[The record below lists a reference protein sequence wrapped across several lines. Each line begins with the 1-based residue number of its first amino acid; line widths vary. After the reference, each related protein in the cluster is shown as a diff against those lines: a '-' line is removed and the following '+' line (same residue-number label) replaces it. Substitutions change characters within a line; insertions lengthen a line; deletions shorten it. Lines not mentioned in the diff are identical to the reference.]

1 MSNTDTTTSI
11 LENEIADIFYGGGSY
26 DKPKKKSRK
35 GSRKKSKKGSRK
47 KSKKG
52 SRKKSRKGSRKKSK
66 KGSRKKSRKGTRKK
80 RAAPEWMK
88 QRQILIKLIK
98 NKENIENIGVPEMAK
113 KVNEYIKKALG
124 KPWNELKS
132 EGKMNYEEA
141 LKKTIAYVK

>member
-26 DKPKKKSRK
+26 DKPK
-35 GSRKKSKKGSRK
+35 
-47 KSKKG
+47 
-52 SRKKSRKGSRKKSK
+52 KKSRKGSRKKSK

>member
-1 MSNTDTTTSI
+1 RK
-11 LENEIADIFYGGGSY
+11 GSR
-26 DKPKKKSRK
+26 KKSRK
-35 GSRKKSKKGSRK
+35 GSRKKSKKKASKKRS

-98 NKENIENIGVPEMAK
+98 NKENIESIGVPEMAK

-124 KPWNELKS
+124 KPWNDLKS